1 MTPVTPAASRMSD
14 LANFRTSALGRLV
27 PPLAVGAVLRLWNV
41 RAQVLAGD
49 ELHAVRVALAEPLSH
64 ILTTYELRDN
74 CIPLTALYRVLLQS
88 GVPLS
93 ELVVRLPMLLAGLL
107 ALLVLPGIVA
117 RWLRPLGPLGPRVA
131 LLFAWLVAL
140 SPLLVLYSRIARPY
154 APIVL
159 FGFAATAAFEA
170 WWRTGRRGLAALSVL
185 AAALAVWFHLGT
197 APFVLAP
204 FLFALGTLAIDRRW
218 RGEAGRPG
226 LLALVATGAATAAA
240 ILGFIVPARASLLA
254 LVSSKH
260 EPLALSWGT
269 LTGVLRLQSGAV
281 YLVPVV
287 LFWAAALYGLVT
299 LARRE
304 PRLAAYTATLA
315 VCQVAGLVVLSPE
328 MLGHPLVFDRYL
340 LPVLPWLLLWVAVGL
355 AAPWWRGQRPLGEL
369 GQSAAAFVLVGAL
382 FLAGPLVEPGFLSS
396 SFSGHN
402 DFVGFFCPRASL
414 SGGGGGVGGAG
425 SQIPGFYNQV
435 VRKDRGAPVLEYPWI
450 PLWSYNRVF
459 YLYQEVHHRDVLVA
473 MVEPLRGARA
483 LAFRNMPFTSPEG
496 FLASRARY
504 LIVHTDVLAEE
515 EKVRGHCWPI
525 IAEIKP
531 RHRRELERAGERM
544 AVSLTAIWGQPDY
557 REDGLVVWD
566 LARLRR
572 AGAQAGRPVPPA
584 VR

>member
-1 MTPVTPAASRMSD
+1 MSD
-14 LANFRTSALGRLV
+14 LADRTFRSSELGRLL
-27 PPLAVGAVLRLWNV
+27 PPLAVGTVLRLWNV

-49 ELHAVRVALAEPLSH
+49 EMHAVRVALVEPLSH

-74 CIPLTALYRVLLQS
+74 CIPLTALYRVLRES

-107 ALLVLPGIVA
+107 ALLVLPGVVA
-117 RWLRPLGPLGPRVA
+117 RRLGPRVG

-170 WWRTGRRGLAALSVL
+170 WWRTGRRGLAALYVL

-204 FLFALGTLAIDRRW
+204 FLFALGTLAVDRRW

-226 LLALVATGAATAAA
+226 LAALVATGAATAAA
-240 ILGFIVPARASLLA
+240 ILGFVVPARESLLA
-254 LVSSKH
+254 LVSAKH

-281 YLVPVV
+281 YLAAVV
-287 LFWAAALYGLVT
+287 LFWAAALYGLFT

-315 VCQVAGLVVLSPE
+315 ACQVAGLVVLSPE

-355 AAPWWRGQRPLGEL
+355 AAPWWRGQRQLGEL

-414 SGGGGGVGGAG
+414 PSGPGG
-425 SQIPGFYNQV
+425 QIPGFYNQV

-473 MVEPLRGARA
+473 MVEPLRGAQG

-525 IAEIKP
+525 VAEIKP

-544 AVSLTAIWGQPDY
+544 ATALTAIWGQPDY

-572 AGAQAGRPVPPA
+572 AGAQAGRPIPPA